1 VAAALVRPPDSLQSG
16 GFYVSKCK
24 TMKAVLHYCI
34 YIYAISPLMQENIL
48 QFAKITLAKF
58 ISAVIMG
65 ADSWRGAAA

>member
-1 VAAALVRPPDSLQSG
+1 
-16 GFYVSKCK
+16 
-24 TMKAVLHYCI
+24 MKAVLHYCI